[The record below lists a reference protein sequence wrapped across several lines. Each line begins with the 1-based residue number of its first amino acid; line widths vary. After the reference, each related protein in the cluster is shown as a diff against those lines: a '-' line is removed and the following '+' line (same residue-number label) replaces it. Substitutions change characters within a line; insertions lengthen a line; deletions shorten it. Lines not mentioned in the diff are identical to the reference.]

1 MHLPEYRNSICGLPS
16 RLTGCIPSC
25 ECASKRGETE
35 VTGSTVGLVPTN
47 ALVSGGGS
55 LFTDWP
61 ETGFAETS
69 AGSAFDRTTLPPS
82 RLGTDRRNIRS
93 RQHPSL
99 ARIERSRSGKVRHL
113 RRHARMHRGRLA
125 SVVDHAADPAV
136 IAQRQCDHVV
146 ESYLGALRRLDC
158 PGQ

>member
-61 ETGFAETS
+61 ETGLWEVCIVSSQPPKVRSAYEGLSRAIDQGAPVRFRSFSDFVLFETL
-69 AGSAFDRTTLPPS
+69 ACRCERIFPE
-82 RLGTDRRNIRS
+82 IRS
-93 RQHPSL
+93 
-99 ARIERSRSGKVRHL
+99 ERRT
-113 RRHARMHRGRLA
+113 
-125 SVVDHAADPAV
+125 
-136 IAQRQCDHVV
+136 
-146 ESYLGALRRLDC
+146 YF
-158 PGQ
+158 